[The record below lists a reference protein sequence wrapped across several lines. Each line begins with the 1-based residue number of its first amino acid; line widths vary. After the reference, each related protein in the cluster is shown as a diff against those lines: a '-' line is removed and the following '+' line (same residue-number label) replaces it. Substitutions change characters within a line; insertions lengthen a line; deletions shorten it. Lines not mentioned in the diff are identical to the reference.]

1 MLRIH
6 VCGYGIKG
14 CYDLLGILA
23 MGPIPVKTR
32 YCSLIL
38 YHITFL
44 HCVCIND
51 EIISIEQNGMIY
63 QVYLH

>member
-14 CYDLLGILA
+14 CYDLFGILA

-32 YCSLIL
+32 HCSLIL
-38 YHITFL
+38 YHITFFAL
-44 HCVCIND
+44 CL
-51 EIISIEQNGMIY
+51 Y
-63 QVYLH
+63 Q